1 VRSTIK
7 ETLSMEFVTALQ
19 AKGMSDGQILR
30 HVLKNAAP
38 TCLAVMGL
46 QAGNL
51 IGGSILIETVFA
63 WPGTGFLLNSAIFR
77 RDLPILQGTT
87 LVLAGFFMLLNLTVD
102 VIQTMVDP
110 RIKRN

>member
-1 VRSTIK
+1 DGAHLAYMVLPTVALAVIPLGIVTRTVRAVLR
-7 ETLSMEFVTALQ
+7 ETLSMEFVTALG
-19 AKGMSDGQILR
+19 AKGLLDGQVLR

-46 QAGNL
+46 QTGNL

-77 RDLPILQGTT
+77 RDLPVLQG
-87 LVLAGFFMLLNLTVD
+87 
-102 VIQTMVDP
+102 
-110 RIKRN
+110 